1 MSIKDI
7 KEWEELTP
15 EERKKLMEELIERYP
30 TLICWI
36 LENMGNCVCK
46 EGHK

>member
-15 EERKKLMEELIERYP
+15 EERKTLAMKLVERYP
-30 TLICWI
+30 SLFCWI
-36 LENMGNCVCK
+36 LEYLGNCVCK